1 MASIKKKSSGGG
13 GANWMDT
20 YGDMVTLLLCF
31 FVLLY
36 SMSTIDT
43 KKWEWIVQQFNKDYD
58 PTQQVEPGPEPG
70 PNHSTGGNE
79 LPATQVDEAMDEL
92 YQFLKS
98 YAQNNTDAS
107 ISVSKGDGY
116 VFISFDDAVFFDGNS
131 SAIRPEGAAILDA
144 LIPALTKAG
153 PFIDE
158 LEVLG
163 HTAQATPH
171 TPNPVL
177 ADRSLS
183 CLRATEVTVYLQQR
197 IDGDILNPGRL
208 VAKGFGQW
216 RPVADNE
223 DSVQKAKNRRVE
235 MVVTGRNLEDH
246 MQDKFQQYYT
256 MYETTTGQAT
266 GGSE

>member
-116 VFISFDDAVFFDGNS
+116 VFISFDDAIFFDGNS

-256 MYETTTGQAT
+256 MYKTTTGQAT

>member
-1 MASIKKKSSGGG
+1 
-13 GANWMDT
+13 
-20 YGDMVTLLLCF
+20 
-31 FVLLY
+31 
-36 SMSTIDT
+36 
-43 KKWEWIVQQFNKDYD
+43 
-58 PTQQVEPGPEPG
+58 
-70 PNHSTGGNE
+70 
-79 LPATQVDEAMDEL
+79 MDEL

-107 ISVSKGDGY
+107 ISVSQGDGY

-131 SAIRPEGAAILDA
+131 SQIRPEGAAILDA

-163 HTAQATPH
+163 HTAQATPYG
-171 TPNPVL
+171 PNPTL
-177 ADRSLS
+177 ADRNLS
-183 CLRATEVTVYLQQR
+183 CLRASEVASYFQDR
-197 IDGDILNPGRL
+197 INVESLDPGRL

-216 RPVADNE
+216 RPVADNQ

>member
-116 VFISFDDAVFFDGNS
+116 VFISFDDAIFFDGNS

>member
-43 KKWEWIVQQFNKDYD
+43 QKWEWIVQQFNPNSIDFE
-58 PTQQVEPGPEPG
+58 EPGPVDNG
-70 PNHSTGGNE
+70 SASKGGDE
-79 LPATQVDEAMDEL
+79 LPTTQVDEAMDEL

-116 VFISFDDAVFFDGNS
+116 VFISFDDAIFFDGNS

-235 MVVTGRNLEDH
+235 MVVTGKNLEDH

-256 MYETTTGQAT
+256 MYKTTTGQAT

>member
-1 MASIKKKSSGGG
+1 
-13 GANWMDT
+13 MDT

-116 VFISFDDAVFFDGNS
+116 VFISFDDAIFFDGNS

>member
-1 MASIKKKSSGGG
+1 MKKKKSSGGG

-43 KKWEWIVQQFNKDYD
+43 KKWEWIVQQFNPNSIDME
-58 PTQQVEPGPEPG
+58 EPGPVDSG
-70 PNHSTGGNE
+70 SASKGGDE
-79 LPATQVDEAMDEL
+79 LPTTQVDEAMDEL

-107 ISVSKGDGY
+107 ISVSQGDGY

-131 SAIRPEGAAILDA
+131 SQIRPEGAAILDA

-163 HTAQATPH
+163 HTAQATPYG
-171 TPNPVL
+171 PNPTL
-177 ADRSLS
+177 ADRNLS
-183 CLRATEVTVYLQQR
+183 CLRASEVASYFQDR
-197 IDGDILNPGRL
+197 IDGESLDPGRL

-216 RPVADNE
+216 RPVADNQ

-256 MYETTTGQAT
+256 MYKTTTGQAT

>member
-1 MASIKKKSSGGG
+1 MDSGSASKGG
-13 GANWMDT
+13 D
-20 YGDMVTLLLCF
+20 
-31 FVLLY
+31 
-36 SMSTIDT
+36 
-43 KKWEWIVQQFNKDYD
+43 
-58 PTQQVEPGPEPG
+58 
-70 PNHSTGGNE
+70 E
-79 LPATQVDEAMDEL
+79 LPTTQVDEAMDEL

-107 ISVSKGDGY
+107 ISVSQGDGY

-131 SAIRPEGAAILDA
+131 SQIRPEGAAILDA

-235 MVVTGRNLEDH
+235 MVVTGKNLEDH

>member
-43 KKWEWIVQQFNKDYD
+43 KKWEWIVQQFNPNSIDME
-58 PTQQVEPGPEPG
+58 EPGPVDSG
-70 PNHSTGGNE
+70 SASKGGDE
-79 LPATQVDEAMDEL
+79 LPTTQVDEAMDEL

-107 ISVSKGDGY
+107 ISVSQGDGY

-131 SAIRPEGAAILDA
+131 SQIRPEGAAILDA

-163 HTAQATPH
+163 HTAQATPYG
-171 TPNPVL
+171 PNPTL
-177 ADRSLS
+177 ADRNLS
-183 CLRATEVTVYLQQR
+183 CLRASEVASYFQDR
-197 IDGDILNPGRL
+197 IDGESLDPGRL

-216 RPVADNE
+216 RPVADNQ

-256 MYETTTGQAT
+256 MYKTTTGQAT

>member
-70 PNHSTGGNE
+70 PNHSTGGND
-79 LPATQVDEAMDEL
+79 LPATQVDDAMDEL

-107 ISVSKGDGY
+107 ISVSQGDGY

-131 SAIRPEGAAILDA
+131 SQIRPEGAAILDA

-163 HTAQATPH
+163 HTAQATPYG
-171 TPNPVL
+171 PNPTL
-177 ADRSLS
+177 ADRNLS
-183 CLRATEVTVYLQQR
+183 CLRASEVASYFQDR
-197 IDGDILNPGRL
+197 IDGNILDPGRL

-235 MVVTGRNLEDH
+235 MVVTGKNLEDH

-256 MYETTTGQAT
+256 MYKTTTGQAT

>member
-70 PNHSTGGNE
+70 PNHSTGGND

-116 VFISFDDAVFFDGNS
+116 VFISFDDAIFFDGNS